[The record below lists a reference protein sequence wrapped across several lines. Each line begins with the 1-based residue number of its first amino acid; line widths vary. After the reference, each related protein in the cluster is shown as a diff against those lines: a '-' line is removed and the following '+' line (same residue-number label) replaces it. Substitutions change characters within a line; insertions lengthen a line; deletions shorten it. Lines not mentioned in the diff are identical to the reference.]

1 MSKMTQRGTVVMPT
15 PWDNVLINSLFLVKL
30 LDFSMNS
37 A

>member
-15 PWDNVLINSLFLVKL
+15 PWDNVLINFYFWVKL

>member
-1 MSKMTQRGTVVMPT
+1 MSKMTQRGTVVMLDT
-15 PWDNVLINSLFLVKL
+15 VGQRFDQFIFLVKL

>member
-1 MSKMTQRGTVVMPT
+1 MSKMTHRCNADTVGQRF
-15 PWDNVLINSLFLVKL
+15 DQFLFLVKL